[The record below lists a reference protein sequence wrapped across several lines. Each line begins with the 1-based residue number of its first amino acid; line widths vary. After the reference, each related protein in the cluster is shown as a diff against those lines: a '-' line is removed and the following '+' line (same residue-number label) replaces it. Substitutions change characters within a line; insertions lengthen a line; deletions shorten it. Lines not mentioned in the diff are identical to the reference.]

1 MELITQ
7 LLILGIS
14 SGAIY
19 ALLAGGLVI
28 VFKVTN
34 IVNFMHGQWVVI
46 GALTYWSLM
55 ERMGTLGA
63 IVTAALITGMLG
75 ALVYRFFLHW
85 VAEARFMPQVLLT
98 IALSFLIDGV
108 ALVIWG
114 KEPRSAPPFSSGES
128 IAIFGT
134 VISRQSLWILGT
146 MIVALFSVWSL
157 LNHTWIGKA
166 MRACAANRMA
176 ARVVG
181 IRPDHMAI
189 IAFAL
194 SALFGAIAGITYLP
208 LQAMSYSSG
217 MGYTL
222 KAFVAAII
230 GGMGSFGGAVL
241 GGFALGIAE
250 SLGAGLL
257 SSGYKETIGFLAM
270 TAIIFYRVM
279 RTSAK

>member
-1 MELITQ
+1 MELIAQ
-7 LLILGIS
+7 LLILGVS
-14 SGAIY
+14 SGAVY

-28 VFKVTN
+28 VFKVTG

-46 GALTYWSLM
+46 GALTYWTLM
-55 ERMGTLGA
+55 ERMGALPAMVAA
-63 IVTAALITGMLG
+63 ILITGILG
-75 ALVYRFFLHW
+75 ALVCRFIIHW
-85 VAEARFMPQVLLT
+85 VAEAPFTHQCLVT
-98 IALSFLIDGV
+98 IALSFFAEGV

-114 KEPRSAPPFSSGES
+114 KEPRSAPPFSSGE
-128 IAIFGT
+128 AIEVVGT
-134 VISRQSLWILGT
+134 LVSQQSLWILGT
-146 MIVALFSVWSL
+146 MIVAVVSIWLFL
-157 LNHTWIGKA
+157 AYTLIGKA
-166 MRACAANRMA
+166 MHACAANRIA

-181 IRPDHMAI
+181 IKPDHMAV

-194 SALFGAIAGITYLP
+194 SGLYGAIAGISYLP
-208 LQAMSYSSG
+208 LQAISYNSG
-217 MGYTL
+217 MIYTL

-279 RTSAK
+279 RMSAK